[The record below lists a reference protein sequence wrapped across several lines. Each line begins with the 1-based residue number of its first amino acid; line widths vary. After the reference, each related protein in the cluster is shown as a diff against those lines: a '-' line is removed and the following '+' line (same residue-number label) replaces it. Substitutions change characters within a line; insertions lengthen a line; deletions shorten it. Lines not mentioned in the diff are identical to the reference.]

1 MQVLQE
7 EEQRN
12 QTYILAVDNLVKNTV
27 ILFAGFAIALIL
39 FECNRKTVEM
49 VEVETIITRVDTVF
63 REQSPQPVL
72 TLPRTVIDTVKVYD
86 SVRVYQGRKEFNNGF
101 IDYEFRTLGYLDS
114 YEFRP
119 TIFIPETTITRTIMQ
134 EKPRLYA
141 LASVGISN
149 YSVGALYVRKKAIY
163 GYSYNPTDNQH
174 SFSVGVRLF

>member
-1 MQVLQE
+1 M
-7 EEQRN
+7 
-12 QTYILAVDNLVKNTV
+12 DNIVKNTV
-27 ILFAGFAIALIL
+27 IFFAGFAIALIL
-39 FECNRKTVEM
+39 FECNRKTVEL

-63 REQSPQPVL
+63 RDQSPTPVL

-101 IDYEFRTLGYLDS
+101 IDYEFRALGYLDS

-141 LASVGISN
+141 LASVGNSN
-149 YSVGALYVRKKAIY
+149 FSVGGLYVRPKMAY
-163 GYSYNPTDNQH
+163 GYSYNPVMNQH
-174 SFSVGVRLF
+174 SISVGVRLY